1 LKKYGYNRELD
12 SSFEDYSKNIIGIRG
27 QSEYD
32 RTRGIRGMYDNRCI
46 GIEIPLWDKPH
57 PWQYTSSDIPYDEV
71 GFTMGESRIN
81 VPLQPD
87 SYASIIDSIE
97 EMVEP
102 FKFMPY

>member
-1 LKKYGYNRELD
+1 MKKYGSNRELD
-12 SSFEDYSKNIIGIRG
+12 CSFEEYSKRIVGIMG

-46 GIEIPLWDKPH
+46 GIEIPLWDEPD
-57 PWQYTSSDIPYDEV
+57 QCYYTSHDIPYDEV
-71 GFTMGESRIN
+71 GFTKGESCIN

-87 SYASIIDSIE
+87 SYASIIDALE

-102 FKFMPY
+102 LKFMPY